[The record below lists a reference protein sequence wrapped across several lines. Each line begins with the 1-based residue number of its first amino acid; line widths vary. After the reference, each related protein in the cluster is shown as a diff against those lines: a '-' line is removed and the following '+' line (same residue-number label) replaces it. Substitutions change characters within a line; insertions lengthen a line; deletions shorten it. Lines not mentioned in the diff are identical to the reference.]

1 MIRHL
6 PAVLLWAMTVPL
18 PVQGQQKVAL
28 TRPEAEF
35 AEPFTQVSGVRELP
49 GGRVLVSDI
58 RDKIVQLV
66 DFATGAA
73 TAIGRE
79 GQGPEEY
86 LMPSG
91 LYPLPDG
98 GALLQDF
105 GNRRFLTIG
114 PDGKIGK
121 AIAPPQPPA
130 PTEGA
135 ARGGAFLIG
144 ALIDARAA
152 DGRGNLYFQGLA
164 LPGGPG
170 GEKVDSIP
178 IMRWDRA
185 RSVDTVAWLPVTET
199 MRPQVARSGNAM
211 SVRIG
216 GNRAWSSQVQWG
228 VAADGRIAL
237 VEPEPYRVT
246 WVQGRG
252 RATGPAVVTSPI
264 RVTEADKKE
273 YREQMS
279 RTRPVMMTFGGP
291 GGRTAAPPPSVSAT
305 QDDPEWPETKPV
317 FSGRQAV
324 LVTPEGE
331 VFVERL
337 RKAGDLVPVYDVFDG
352 AGRLSRQITLRPRSR
367 VVGFGKGT
375 VYVTRS
381 DEDDLQYLERYR
393 WPQAVSGKR

>member
-1 MIRHL
+1 
-6 PAVLLWAMTVPL
+6 MTGPL
-18 PVQGQQKVAL
+18 AVQGQQKTAL

-35 AEPFTQVSGVRELP
+35 AEPFTQVSGIRELP

-66 DFATGAA
+66 DLGTGAA
-73 TAIGRE
+73 SAIGRE

-86 LMPSG
+86 LLPSG

-121 AIAPPQPPA
+121 AVSPPQPPA

-135 ARGGAFLIG
+135 ARGGAFFVG

-170 GEKVDSIP
+170 GQTGDSIP

-185 RSVDTVAWLPVTET
+185 RSVDTVAWLPVTEA
-199 MRPQVARSGNAM
+199 MRPQVARTGNAV

-237 VEPEPYRVT
+237 VEPDPYRVT
-246 WVQGRG
+246 WVQGGG
-252 RATGPAVVTSPI
+252 RATGPSVATSPI

-279 RTRPVMMTFGGP
+279 RTRPVMMAFGGP

-331 VFVERL
+331 VWVERL
-337 RKAGDLVPVYDVFDG
+337 RKAGDRLPVYDVFDG
-352 AGRLSRQITLRPRSR
+352 AGRLTRQITLRPQSR

-393 WPQAVSGKR
+393 RP

>member
-1 MIRHL
+1 
-6 PAVLLWAMTVPL
+6 MTGPL
-18 PVQGQQKVAL
+18 AVQGQQKAAL

-35 AEPFTQVSGVRELP
+35 AEPFTQVSGIRELP

-66 DFATGAA
+66 DLGTGAA
-73 TAIGRE
+73 SAIGRE

-86 LMPSG
+86 LLPSG

-121 AIAPPQPPA
+121 AISPPQPPA

-170 GEKVDSIP
+170 GQPGDSIP

-185 RSVDTVAWLPVTET
+185 RSVDTVAWLPVTEA
-199 MRPQVARSGNAM
+199 MRPQVARTGNAV

-237 VEPEPYRVT
+237 VEPEPYRVS
-246 WVQGRG
+246 WVQGRD
-252 RATGPAVVTSPI
+252 RATGPAVATSPI

-279 RTRPVMMTFGGP
+279 RTRPVMMAFGGP

-331 VFVERL
+331 VWVERL
-337 RKAGDLVPVYDVFDG
+337 RKAGDRLPVYDVFDG
-352 AGRLSRQITLRPRSR
+352 AGRLTRQITLRPQSR

-393 WPQAVSGKR
+393 RP

>member
-6 PAVLLWAMTVPL
+6 PAVLLLALTGPL
-18 PVQGQQKVAL
+18 AVQGQQKTAL

-35 AEPFTQVSGVRELP
+35 AEPFTQVSGIRELP

-66 DFATGAA
+66 DLGTGAA
-73 TAIGRE
+73 SAIGRE

-86 LMPSG
+86 LLPSG

-121 AIAPPQPPA
+121 AVSPPQPPA

-135 ARGGAFLIG
+135 ARGGAFFVG

-170 GEKVDSIP
+170 GETGDSIP

-185 RSVDTVAWLPVTET
+185 RSVDTVAWLPVTEA
-199 MRPQVARSGNAM
+199 MRPQVARTGNAV

-237 VEPEPYRVT
+237 VEPDPYRVT
-246 WVQGRG
+246 WVQ
-252 RATGPAVVTSPI
+252 
-264 RVTEADKKE
+264 
-273 YREQMS
+273 
-279 RTRPVMMTFGGP
+279 
-291 GGRTAAPPPSVSAT
+291 
-305 QDDPEWPETKPV
+305 
-317 FSGRQAV
+317 
-324 LVTPEGE
+324 
-331 VFVERL
+331 
-337 RKAGDLVPVYDVFDG
+337 
-352 AGRLSRQITLRPRSR
+352 
-367 VVGFGKGT
+367 
-375 VYVTRS
+375 
-381 DEDDLQYLERYR
+381 
-393 WPQAVSGKR
+393 

>member
-1 MIRHL
+1 MIRRL
-6 PAVLLWAMTVPL
+6 SVTLLWGVAWPL
-18 PVQGQQKVAL
+18 SAAAQQKVAL

-66 DFATGAA
+66 DFATGTA
-73 TAIGRE
+73 TPVGRE

-86 LMPSG
+86 LLPSG

-121 AIAPPQPPA
+121 AVSPPQPQA
-130 PTEGA
+130 PTEGT
-135 ARGGAFLIG
+135 ARGGTFMVG

-152 DGRGNLYFQGLA
+152 DGRGNLYFQGMA
-164 LPGGPG
+164 LPGGPNAG
-170 GEKVDSIP
+170 PVDSIP
-178 IMRWDRA
+178 IMRWDQA
-185 RSVDTVAWLPVTET
+185 QSIDTTAWVQVTEA
-199 MRPQVARSGNAM
+199 MRPQVTRTGNAM
-211 SVRIG
+211 SIRIG
-216 GNRAWSSQVQWG
+216 GNRAWSRQVQWG

-246 WVQGRG
+246 WIQGRG
-252 RATGPAVVTSPI
+252 RTVGPAVAATPI
-264 RVTEADKKE
+264 KVTEADKKE
-273 YREQMS
+273 YREQMARS
-279 RTRPVMMTFGGP
+279 QPIMMAFGGP
-291 GGRTAAPPPSVSAT
+291 GGRTAAPPPGASASRE
-305 QDDPEWPETKPV
+305 DPEWPDTKPA

-331 VFVERL
+331 VYVERL
-337 RKAGDLVPVYDVFDG
+337 RKAGDRVPVYDVFDG
-352 AGRLSRQITLRPRSR
+352 AGRLARQITLRPRSR
-367 VVGFGKGT
+367 VVGFGRGT

-393 WPQAVSGKR
+393 RP